1 MIDKENAGSKLKVPL
16 VATKLPRPA
25 RIAKAPVVKAVLNEI
40 KGEGIEQLTN
50 YMVAFKSCV
59 AVAMGDRDC

>member
-1 MIDKENAGSKLKVPL
+1 MDKENAGSKLKVPL

-40 KGEGIEQLTN
+40 KGEGIEQPTN
-50 YMVAFKSCV
+50 SSYHSKA
-59 AVAMGDRDC
+59 GRGW